1 MAVTDEAMIHS
12 IIALAVAGVTFVAH
26 TLYLFFPAG
35 RVAEEVFYVMRGVE
49 GTVIFFAL
57 GYFAFRPTVKRFPT
71 GLLFLACVFGAYEE
85 ALTAVCGLPA
95 IGERLAS
102 KPIVAAADGL
112 CGMAM
117 GFPWVLAEVCL
128 FILFGLL
135 FWVVSD
141 GQKQR
146 RSGDSAA
153 R

>member
-1 MAVTDEAMIHS
+1 MIHS
-12 IIALAVAGVTFVAH
+12 VIAVTVAGVTFAAH
-26 TLYLFFPAG
+26 TVYLLFPEG

-49 GTVIFFAL
+49 GVVIFFAL
-57 GYFAFRPTVKRFPT
+57 GYFAFRPTIKRFPT
-71 GLLFLACVFGAYEE
+71 GLLFLSCVFGAYEE

-95 IGERLAS
+95 IGARLDA

-135 FWVVSD
+135 FWVMQS
-141 GQKQR
+141 GQQQR
-146 RSGDSAA
+146 RAGDHSA